1 MGKLVSVV
9 MASFLGDYPN
19 AAKNRD
25 KKFIRAVKSFMNQ
38 TYKNTELIIIADGCT
53 KTYEIYKE
61 NWDDIDNIDCT
72 LMSKHPLYDGEIRN
86 EGLKLAKG
94 EIIVYLD
101 SDDAWGKTH
110 LETIISQFNIDIY
123 DWVYYDDYLVGSKDF
138 KILHKRLVE
147 PSFGQIGTS
156 SICHKNIN
164 NIEWKTGYGHDW
176 LFVLSLASK
185 GLKFKKLEK
194 MPQYLVCHWGSPLK
208 GGDF

>member
-123 DWVYYDDYLVGSKDF
+123 DWVYYGDYLVGSKDF

-147 PSFGQIGTS
+147 P
-156 SICHKNIN
+156 K
-164 NIEWKTGYGHDW
+164 
-176 LFVLSLASK
+176 LLSWH
-185 GLKFKKLEK
+185 F
-194 MPQYLVCHWGSPLK
+194 
-208 GGDF
+208 